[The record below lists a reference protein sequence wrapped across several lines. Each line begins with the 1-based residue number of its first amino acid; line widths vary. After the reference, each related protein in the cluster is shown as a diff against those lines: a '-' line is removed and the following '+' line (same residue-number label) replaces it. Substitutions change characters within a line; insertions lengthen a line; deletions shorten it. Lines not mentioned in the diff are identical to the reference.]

1 MDTVDSAAPKVAGTV
16 RGPVASCSKCN
27 LVKLCLPMGLEPHEL
42 ERMDSL
48 VTRSD
53 LLHEGDHLFR
63 VADPFKAVYA
73 VRAGSFKTYCVDD
86 EGREH
91 VLGFHFTGELMGL
104 EAIHPERHLCNAV
117 ALETAAVC
125 VLPYG
130 QLNELAGEIDGLRV
144 QFIKLMSKDLAGA
157 ATLAGDFA
165 AEERL
170 AAFLVGLSRRFQR
183 RGFSAREFNLSMSR
197 RDIANYLRLAPETV
211 TRVLTRF
218 EKDDVIEVERRTVRL
233 LDLLKLHDLAKCMD
247 EMHA

>member
-1 MDTVDSAAPKVAGTV
+1 MRRSKAY
-16 RGPVASCSKCN
+16 CSKCN
-27 LVKLCLPMGLEPHEL
+27 LVKLCLPMGLKPHEL
-42 ERMDSL
+42 ERMDGI
-48 VTRSD
+48 VMRSD
-53 LLHEGDHLFR
+53 PLHEGDHLFR
-63 VADPFKAVYA
+63 VADPFRAIYA

-91 VLGFHFTGELMGL
+91 VLGFHFTGELVGL
-104 EAIHPERHLCNAV
+104 EAIYPERHLCNAI

-125 VLPYG
+125 ILPYER
-130 QLNELAGEIDGLRV
+130 LNDLAGEIDGLRA
-144 QFIKLMSKDLAGA
+144 QLIKLMSKDLAGA
-157 ATLAGDFA
+157 TTLAGDFS

-170 AAFLVGLSRRFQR
+170 AAFLVGLSHRFQH

-218 EKDDVIEVERRTVRL
+218 EKDDIIEVERRTVRL